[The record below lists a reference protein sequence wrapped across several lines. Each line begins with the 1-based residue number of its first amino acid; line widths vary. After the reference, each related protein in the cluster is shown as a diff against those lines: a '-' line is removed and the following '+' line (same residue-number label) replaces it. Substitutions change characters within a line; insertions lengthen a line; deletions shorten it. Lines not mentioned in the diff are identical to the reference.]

1 MQFIKIE
8 TAVSDVWVN
17 KDHIVSL
24 NPRTEPVRVT
34 ILRLVN
40 GDQFASTQTVEEI
53 LAATAAPAAP
63 EDRQAWQQ
71 RGAEALQ
78 RAFPTLFDDF
88 TEAWFIKAAGI
99 VINASTGGER

>member
-8 TAVSDVWVN
+8 TAVSEVWVN

-24 NPRTEPVRVT
+24 NPKEEPVRVT

-53 LAATAAPAAP
+53 LAATDAPDAP
-63 EDRQAWQQ
+63 VARALNANGWMAWPTWTQQ
-71 RGAEALQ
+71 
-78 RAFPTLFDDF
+78 
-88 TEAWFIKAAGI
+88 
-99 VINASTGGER
+99 